1 MEYTQS
7 SSPCVVLCRTFP
19 QLLFMEQSLRTGVQP
34 EAARS
39 IVAPVMD
46 TFAGVRTVCGAAHSA
61 MAAAAKL
68 MQRQ

>member
-1 MEYTQS
+1 M
-7 SSPCVVLCRTFP
+7 LCRTFP

-61 MAAAAKL
+61 MAAAAN
-68 MQRQ
+68 